1 MHLGVCV
8 AAAGAGE
15 DLVAFE
21 NALHELFLR
30 AFLHTHARARI
41 DACENILAYR
51 CANIDTDTCTY
62 RYNIHICIIRPA
74 YMHTSLR

>member
-21 NALHELFLR
+21 NALHELFLC
-30 AFLHTHARARI
+30 AFLHTYTRARARI
-41 DACENILAYR
+41 DACANMLTYR
-51 CANIDTDTCTY
+51 CANTCTDTCTY
-62 RYNIHICIIRPA
+62 RYNIH
-74 YMHTSLR
+74 YT